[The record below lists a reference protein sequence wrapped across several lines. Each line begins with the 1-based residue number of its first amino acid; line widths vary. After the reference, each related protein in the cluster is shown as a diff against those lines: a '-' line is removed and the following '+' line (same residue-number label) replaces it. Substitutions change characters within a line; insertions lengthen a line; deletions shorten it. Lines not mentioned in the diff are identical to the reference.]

1 MVTSRLEVASF
12 PSGGAGLTVDGYL
25 EFLRNE
31 YLGDFIRAGGAAVR
45 FLVLGDDDVVR
56 RWHAGLAAAAAAD
69 GYSYIL
75 VDAEQ
80 TRVHLMHE
88 LFFAVSRQVDWQR
101 LGAAAVR
108 TAYDNVGLP
117 AASGADVTVGTVAR
131 HHDVDPRELNRSV
144 RRRLEQTVL
153 ADSALAPE
161 FRLAMLRLC
170 HGELGSGEVDAGE
183 CAAVLGWLRGEPV
196 PLARLRPALI
206 YTRIGRHN
214 ARPMLL
220 SLAGWLVRTTGSGLV
235 LDLDLTRLA
244 VSRLPPL
251 QARDGVYYA
260 KAATLDAYEVLRQLV
275 DATDTLHSALVAVSL
290 PPALVTD
297 EVRGVPAYTALQ
309 LRIVD
314 EVRDRRRANPFAALV
329 RLEVRLEAVQ

>member
-1 MVTSRLEVASF
+1 MASRLEAASF
-12 PSGGAGLTVDGYL
+12 PAGGAGLTADGYL
-25 EFLRNE
+25 EFLRKE

-45 FLVLGDDDVVR
+45 FLVLGDDDVAR
-56 RWHAGLAAAAAAD
+56 RWHVGLAAAAAAE
-69 GYSYIL
+69 GYSYVL

-88 LFFAVSRQVDWQR
+88 LFFAISRQLDWQW
-101 LGAAAVR
+101 LSAAAVR
-108 TAYDNVGLP
+108 AAYDSVGLP
-117 AASGADVTVGTVAR
+117 APSGADVTVGTVSR
-131 HHDVDPRELNRSV
+131 HHDVDPRELSRSV

-183 CAAVLGWLRGEPV
+183 LAAVRGWLHGEPV
-196 PLARLRPALI
+196 PLARLKPALI
-206 YTRIGRHN
+206 YTRVGRHN
-214 ARPMLL
+214 ARSMLL
-220 SLAGWLVRTTGSGLV
+220 SLAGWLVRNTGSGLV
-235 LDLDLTRLA
+235 LDLDLARLA
-244 VSRLPPL
+244 VSRRPPL
-251 QARDGVYYA
+251 EARDGVYYA

-329 RLEVRLEAVQ
+329 RLEVRLEAVR

>member
-1 MVTSRLEVASF
+1 MTSWPATGDF
-12 PSGGAGLTVDGYL
+12 PAGGAGLSVEGYL
-25 EFLRNE
+25 EFLRKE

-45 FLVLGDDDVVR
+45 FLVLGGDDVAR
-56 RWHAGLAAAAAAD
+56 RWHAGLAAAATED
-69 GYSYIL
+69 GYTYVL

-88 LFFAVSRQVDWQR
+88 LFTAVSRQVDWRR
-101 LGAAAVR
+101 LSSAAVR
-108 TAYDNVGLP
+108 TAYDGVGLP
-117 AASGADVTVGTVAR
+117 APSGADVTVATVAR
-131 HHDVDPRELNRSV
+131 HHDVDSRELNRSV
-144 RRRLEQTVL
+144 RRRLEHTVL

-220 SLAGWLVRTTGSGLV
+220 SLAAWLFRNTGSGLV
-235 LDLDLTRLA
+235 LDLDLARLA
-244 VSRLPPL
+244 VSRRPPMDG
-251 QARDGVYYA
+251 REGVYYS

-275 DATDTLHSALVAVSL
+275 DATDTLHSALVAVGL

-297 EVRGVPAYTALQ
+297 DVRGVPAYTALQ
-309 LRIVD
+309 MRIVD